1 MTHGCLAV
9 SEVFGPTFQ
18 GEGPSAGWRC
28 GFVRLGRCNLSCSW
42 CDSAYTWDWARF
54 DPAVEVH
61 AMGVDEIV
69 QDLEAMA
76 VNRVVVSGGEPLL
89 QQDDL
94 VPLLQRC
101 ASLGWAVEV
110 ETNGTVAPLPA
121 VVELI
126 EVFNVSPKL
135 ANSGIARPRRLRP
148 EPLQQLRESGKAI
161 FKFVACDPSDLDEI
175 AVVVDE
181 FGLAPVWV
189 MPEGTTPDA
198 VLAGMRALADDVA
211 NRGWNLSAR
220 LHVLVWGDERGR

>member
-1 MTHGCLAV
+1 VTAVRLDV

-18 GEGPSAGWRC
+18 GEGPSAGRRC
-28 GFVRLGRCNLSCSW
+28 GFVRLGRCNLNCSW
-42 CDSAYTWDWARF
+42 CDSAYTWDWTRF

-61 AMGVDEIV
+61 TMSVDEIV
-69 QDLEAMA
+69 KDLEAMT

-110 ETNGTVAPLPA
+110 ETNGTVAPHPA
-121 VVELI
+121 VVELV
-126 EVFNVSPKL
+126 EAFNVSPKL
-135 ANSGIARPRRLRP
+135 ANSGLPRGRRLRP
-148 EPLQQLRESGKAI
+148 EPLRVLRVSGKAI
-161 FKFVACDPSDLDEI
+161 FKFVACDRSDLDEI
-175 AVVVDE
+175 AVVVDH
-181 FGLAPVWV
+181 FGLDPVWV
-189 MPEGTTPDA
+189 MPEGRTADA

-211 NRGWNLSAR
+211 SRGWNLSGR